1 MDNNA
6 CKNCRQKRKGDA
18 ALRRLKGILV
28 HLKRYVRPTKGAR
41 LGIIWDFRV
50 KCNQSLY
57 CNTLEQTRNQIYRYG
72 VELEQYICTLAYT
85 AELEDELNWT
95 LERLID
101 YFPLAYDAIKEG
113 KEKLQGK

>member
-1 MDNNA
+1 M
-6 CKNCRQKRKGDA
+6 
-18 ALRRLKGILV
+18 
-28 HLKRYVRPTKGAR
+28 
-41 LGIIWDFRV
+41 
-50 KCNQSLY
+50 
-57 CNTLEQTRNQIYRYG
+57 G

-113 KEKLQGK
+113 KERLQGK